1 MITNILL
8 ISASAIFVYMLIFY
22 LIAQAIKNN
31 SIVDIGWGPGFI
43 VTGLVLLLFYPFLF
57 ATKVFVLLMI
67 FFWGLRLSIYIFM
80 RNKGKGE
87 DFRYKNWREKWGK
100 KEPLYAFFK
109 VFMLQ
114 GLVMFIVAAPIYFA
128 FLADFRG
135 LTWVQYLGIAVYLIG
150 YYFEVVGDYQM
161 QKFKSKPESKGKLM
175 TSGLWKY
182 TRHPNYFG
190 EAVIWWGIFL
200 VVLPVEYGIIAII
213 SPAVITYL
221 LVYVSG
227 VPMLE
232 EKYEG
237 RPDWEA
243 YKKRT
248 PKFFPF
254 IKV

>member
-1 MITNILL
+1 MIGNILI
-8 ISASAIFVYMLIFY
+8 ISASAIFIYMLIFY

-43 VTGLVLLLFYPFLF
+43 VAGLVLLLFYPFLF

-67 FFWGLRLSIYIFM
+67 FFWGLRLSIYIFL

-100 KEPLYAFFK
+100 KEPLIAFFK

-114 GLVMFIVAAPIYFA
+114 GLVMFIVATPIYFA

-150 YYFEVVGDYQM
+150 YYFEAVGDYQM

-213 SPAVITYL
+213 SPAVITFL
-221 LVYVSG
+221 LMYVSG

-232 EKYEG
+232 KKYEG